1 MDKILDFYSIALFAE
16 RFEERVVVHVHTQ
29 LSFRELEVPDDGVLG
44 RNEV

>member
-1 MDKILDFYSIALFAE
+1 MDKILNFDSIALFAE

-29 LSFRELEVPDDGVLG
+29 MSFRELEVPYDGVFG